1 MDLPE
6 NRRFV
11 TLSPTYMNE
20 SAPGSAP
27 AANKH
32 RWVIL
37 ALLFFATTINYI
49 DRSILSLL
57 KPMLDSELKW
67 TNEDFGKLTA
77 AFQGAYALGL
87 LGFGWFIDRFGVKI
101 GYSVSIFFWSLAAA
115 AHAMVGS
122 VTGFRWVRLGLGLGE
137 GGNFPAAIKTVAQW
151 FPRGERAFAN
161 ALFNSG
167 SNIGSV
173 LAPAIILPMAVAWG
187 WRSTFIF
194 AGLLGIVWLF
204 FWFPLFRE
212 APVVEGEEEPKEKV
226 AWVRLLGTRQA
237 WAYMVAKFL
246 TDPVWWFYLTWLPD
260 YFKKEQHLD
269 LKSSILPL
277 VTLYSIVTVLS
288 ILAGWVVK
296 KLAADGHDIVKV
308 RKVSMFIFA
317 VCSLPIFFVRG
328 LGMWEA
334 VLLIAF
340 AASAHQAW
348 SASLYA
354 TVSDTFPKQAIS
366 SVSGLG
372 GFVGSLGGMAFPI
385 IAGKLLDSDPVN
397 GYGMLFSICAFAY
410 VLAFALHHILVPKL
424 EMANLGTDE
433 SGASYSIASMVLST
447 LGLAALFVSFS
458 EGAVGKM
465 AFGGLLLTIA
475 GLVFSKM
482 GEKSEKGDLAGA
494 ATLIGYVGLLLST
507 YIFGPMAWA
516 WLVG

>member
-1 MDLPE
+1 MTNP
-6 NRRFV
+6 
-11 TLSPTYMNE
+11 
-20 SAPGSAP
+20 APGSS

-49 DRSILSLL
+49 DRQILALL

-67 TNEDFGKLTA
+67 SNEAYGYINS

-101 GYSVSIFFWSLAAA
+101 GYAVSILAWSAAAA
-115 AHAMVGS
+115 AHALVGS
-122 VTGFRWVRLGLGLGE
+122 VPGFRWARMALGLGE

-167 SNIGSV
+167 TNIGAV
-173 LAPAIILPMAVAWG
+173 IAPAVIVPMAVAFG

-194 AGLLGIVWLF
+194 AGILGVVWLL
-204 FWFPLFRE
+204 FWLPLFRE
-212 APVVEGEEEPKEKV
+212 APVAAGEEEPTERV

-237 WAYMVAKFL
+237 WAYMMAKFL
-246 TDPVWWFYLTWLPD
+246 TDPVWWFYLIWLPD

-269 LKSSILPL
+269 LKASMLPL

-288 ILAGWVVK
+288 IFAGWLVK
-296 KLAADGHDIVKV
+296 RLAEGGHDIVKV
-308 RKVSMFIFA
+308 RKVSMLIFA
-317 VCSLPIFFVRG
+317 LCSLPIFFVRG
-328 LGMWEA
+328 LGLWEA

-354 TVSDTFPKQAIS
+354 TISDTFPKQAVA

-372 GFVGSLGGMAFPI
+372 GFVGSIGGMVFPI
-385 IAGKLLDSDPVN
+385 VAGRLLDADPVN
-397 GYGMLFSICAFAY
+397 GYGILFSLCAFAY
-410 VLAFALHHILVPKL
+410 ILAFVVHHLLVPRL
-424 EMANLGTDE
+424 EMAELGTDE
-433 SGASYSIASMVLST
+433 GGPSYALAASVFAS
-447 LGLAALFVSFS
+447 LGLFALFTAFADATVSRA
-458 EGAVGKM
+458 AV
-465 AFGGLLLTIA
+465 GGLLLTLV
-475 GLVFSKM
+475 GLVFAKM
-482 GEKSEKGDLAGA
+482 GEKSAKSDLAKA
-494 ATLIGYVGLLLST
+494 ATLIAYVGLLLSV
-507 YIFGPMAWA
+507 YLFGPMAWA